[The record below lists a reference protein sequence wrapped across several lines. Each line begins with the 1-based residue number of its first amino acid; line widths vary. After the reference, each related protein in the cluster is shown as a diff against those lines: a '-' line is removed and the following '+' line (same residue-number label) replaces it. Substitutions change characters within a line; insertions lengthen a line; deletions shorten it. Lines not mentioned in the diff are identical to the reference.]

1 MLAFFLLCICTV
13 AGVCTSLGLGAIQ
26 LVAGFQFLG
35 WVSEEASEEKI
46 DTIRNLAIWGI
57 TVIATIS
64 VMSGVH
70 AGVKFLSFVAFL
82 LGMFLM
88 MMVFILDD
96 SKFLLNLNIQA
107 TGYFMQHSL
116 VELNFWTDAFG
127 QLREGGGRASD
138 GNAPAVWWMNAWTV
152 FYQAWWISWSAFVG
166 LFFARI
172 SKGRTIG
179 EVISYGLLAPILY
192 IIVWFT
198 IWGGI
203 GLRQARQ
210 ADELIALGST
220 YFNDTKEFAVPGSD
234 FCYDVPQGDV
244 VVDGQT
250 IFTNYLL
257 GVTPVCKFDSSKA
270 DLSAF
275 NVLYSFSFP
284 DELKNG
290 FGPVL
295 TGLFLIC
302 LTIYF
307 ATSSDSGSLVVDH
320 LSANGRKKHHWIQRL
335 FWAVTEG
342 AVATSLLSAGGSAA
356 LQGVQAASI
365 IAALPFQF
373 LLCYLLESIWVFV
386 NQAAKDPDN
395 MEFKLSTQAEF
406 AMPIYGGI
414 FNIFEFTASGG
425 DVNPKR
431 IERGMHLPTRMQ
443 AVEFFKALFVPF
455 ISLYQVLNAAYPKS
469 KKMNFVTSAFYGLI
483 FITWVAVFISYGTY
497 TAMLGWGWGIMFCGA
512 VLLAS
517 IRNGFRERYN
527 LRSNVLGDFIASCFV
542 YPQVLAQMRIH
553 CVDLGLPQDHD
564 E

>member
-1 MLAFFLLCICTV
+1 LCTV

-26 LVAGFQFLG
+26 LVAGLQFLG
-35 WVSEEASEEKI
+35 WVSEDASEQKI
-46 DTIRNLAIWGI
+46 DTIRNLTIWGI

-64 VMSGVH
+64 VMSGLH
-70 AGVKFLSFVAFL
+70 AGVKLLSFTAFL

-96 SKFLLNLNIQA
+96 SKFLFNLNTQEI
-107 TGYFMQHSL
+107 GYFMQHSL
-116 VELNFWTDAFG
+116 LELNFWTDAFG
-127 QLREGGGRASD
+127 QLREGAGRASD
-138 GNAPAVWWMNAWTV
+138 GNAPALWWMDAWMV
-152 FYQAWWISWSAFVG
+152 FYQAWWVSWSAFVG
-166 LFFARI
+166 LFVARI

-179 EVISYGLLAPILY
+179 EIIVYSLLAPMLY
-192 IIVWFT
+192 IIAWFSV
-198 IWGGI
+198 WGGV
-203 GLRQARQ
+203 GLRQSRQ
-210 ADELIALGST
+210 ADELIVLGST
-220 YFNDTKEFAVPGSD
+220 YFNDTKEYQVPGSD

-244 VVDGQT
+244 VVDGKT

-270 DLSAF
+270 DQSAF
-275 NVLYSFSFP
+275 HVLYSFSFP
-284 DELKNG
+284 DQLESG

-295 TGLFLIC
+295 TGLFLIS
-302 LTIYF
+302 LAIYF

-320 LSANGRKKHHWIQRL
+320 LSANGRKKHHWIQRM

-342 AVATSLLSAGGSAA
+342 AVATALLSAGGSSA

-365 IAALPFQF
+365 ISGLPFQF

-386 NQAAKDPDN
+386 NQAAEDPDN

-406 AMPIYGGI
+406 AMPVYGGI
-414 FNIFEFTASGG
+414 FNIFEWLASGG

-431 IERGMHLPTRMQ
+431 IERGMHLPTQ
-443 AVEFFKALFVPF
+443 FQVVEFFKALFVPF

-469 KKMNFVTSAFYGLI
+469 TKMNFVTSSFYGLL
-483 FITWVAVFISYGTY
+483 FITWIALFITYGTY
-497 TAMLGWGWGIMFCGA
+497 PAMLAWGWAIMFSAA

-527 LRSNVLGDFIASCFV
+527 LRSNILGDFIASCFFW
-542 YPQVLAQMRIH
+542 PQVLTQMRLH
-553 CVDLGLPQDHD
+553 CVDLDLSQEHA

>member
-1 MLAFFLLCICTV
+1 
-13 AGVCTSLGLGAIQ
+13 
-26 LVAGFQFLG
+26 
-35 WVSEEASEEKI
+35 
-46 DTIRNLAIWGI
+46 
-57 TVIATIS
+57 
-64 VMSGVH
+64 MSGVH

-96 SKFLLNLNIQA
+96 TKFLLNLNIQEI
-107 TGYFMQHSL
+107 GYFMQHSL
-116 VELNFWTDAFG
+116 LEMNFWTDAFG
-127 QLREGGGRASD
+127 QLRDGGGRASD
-138 GNAPAVWWMNAWTV
+138 GNAPALWWMDAWMV
-152 FYQAWWISWSAFVG
+152 FYQAWWVSWSAFVG
-166 LFFARI
+166 LFVARI

-179 EVISYGLLAPILY
+179 EVILYSLLAPILY
-192 IIVWFT
+192 CIVWFS
-198 IWGGI
+198 IWGGV

-220 YFNDTKEFAVPGSD
+220 YFNNTNEYAVPGND

-284 DELKNG
+284 DELESG

-295 TGLFLIC
+295 TGLFLVS
-302 LTIYF
+302 LAIYF

-342 AVATSLLSAGGSAA
+342 AVATALLSAGGSSA

-365 IAALPFQF
+365 ISGLPFQF

-386 NQAAKDPDN
+386 NQAAADPDC
-395 MEFKLSTQAEF
+395 MEFKLSSQAEF
-406 AMPIYGGI
+406 AMPVYGGI
-414 FNIFEFTASGG
+414 FNIFEFAASGG

-431 IERGMHLPTRMQ
+431 IERGMHLPTKFQ
-443 AVEFFKALFVPF
+443 AVEFVKALFVPF
-455 ISLYQVLNAAYPKS
+455 FSLYQVLNAAYPKS
-469 KKMNFVTSAFYGLI
+469 KKMNFVTSAFYGLL
-483 FITWVAVFISYGTY
+483 FITWVALFISYGTY
-497 TAMLGWGWGIMFCGA
+497 TAMLAWGWAIMFCAA

-527 LRSNVLGDFIASCFV
+527 LRSNVLGDFIASCFLF
-542 YPQVLAQMRIH
+542 PQVLTQMRIH
-553 CVDLGLPQDHD
+553 CVDLGLPEDHA